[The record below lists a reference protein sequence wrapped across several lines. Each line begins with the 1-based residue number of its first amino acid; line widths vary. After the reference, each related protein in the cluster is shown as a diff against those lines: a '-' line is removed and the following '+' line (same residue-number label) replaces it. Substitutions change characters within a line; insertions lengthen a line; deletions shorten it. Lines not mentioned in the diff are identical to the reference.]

1 MSFVAAVK
9 MYRNVTS
16 LALTVTL
23 FLILLNVKTISG
35 LWRYSNI
42 LDHEKL
48 FTVGKPFE
56 LIYVDGAQFLEWRSP
71 SCYIQDK
78 RAPKTLM
85 ICYAEGYHSVLPVIN
100 ASWSEEARYIYI
112 SKSPMTFV
120 WYAVIPDERNS
131 EKTKTIRIWIIDPF
145 ADDYL
150 EIYKM
155 AAIPS
160 PQSYYLSRNFYNLGQ
175 FPRVTLPSSTKKIDG
190 QFTENGYWEVVME
203 WNQTYLTVEIDGQ
216 SIGFQHRFVLDGFF
230 NFYWEPIHNLYYD
243 TAILIKLED
252 NMLPMLSINPCAT
265 HRSILMTQWAILQ
278 TSDGFRHHSQL
289 FVYTSDL
296 IPWGFISIR
305 NAILLE
311 DGIILHI
318 SDGLYW
324 RSHETK
330 ELERHSELFLQD
342 VQGIAQRTT
351 CLDNNLQEGVDFGHV
366 LFWKLDTLY
375 LGGSRITS
383 HRAGGTY
390 SKKLFTIPA
399 VNFMTVA
406 FGSDPA
412 VVAVVTMDIYGDL
425 QLLMYNLMTKRGT
438 ISTFLTKFPYPQDIP
453 SGVLHMRFF
462 QSAKESLL
470 LWNGTALW
478 YSFYDD
484 NRWGTLKLPNF
495 GDRTAAS
502 GSWIQEIVLDQKWN
516 LVVKMAN
523 NQMFFCKF
531 GVSKLISL
539 PRWVPYYQ
547 EGALYVNQNNEHIYV
562 NLVSN
567 GIELLRYPLQMEVLS
582 AMKGE
587 TLHDC
592 PYVTFEHS
600 MNKQS
605 YYMDKGQE
613 EVFWA
618 QVVYPEGKGVNVKVL
633 KSNVGLLDFHF
644 SNDFDFVH
652 TIFTVNV
659 TFKVKQAKDYTYNYL
674 KQMINS
680 VGMMRVEIVPNLIE
694 NRCNLPKERVSYFRV
709 GCPPNRHIR
718 VARPWGMECEMNTF
732 HNYTIPWSVLRTPQ
746 ADDVVVEYDWNNYG
760 CVFKMHYQSVF
771 KPVLEL
777 YDGDTFVKT
786 VDANFIV
793 WETFGRNDYS
803 YNTTMRQ
810 AGCLREALTWDA
822 VMQLYP
828 NEPIGDLRG
837 PEFYQSCFILEEGR
851 IGKLTQP
858 YDILNQ
864 SSSNHIT
871 FSQDDS
877 AIYVFKARIVDP
889 NYSFC
894 DLTTT
899 FTVQTYGITKTKYEY
914 LIPYVTLIFTFITL
928 CILAYSYYRYV
939 YIFRELQMR
948 KKCN

>member
-1 MSFVAAVK
+1 
-9 MYRNVTS
+9 
-16 LALTVTL
+16 
-23 FLILLNVKTISG
+23 
-35 LWRYSNI
+35 
-42 LDHEKL
+42 
-48 FTVGKPFE
+48 
-56 LIYVDGAQFLEWRSP
+56 
-71 SCYIQDK
+71 
-78 RAPKTLM
+78 
-85 ICYAEGYHSVLPVIN
+85 
-100 ASWSEEARYIYI
+100 
-112 SKSPMTFV
+112 MTQ
-120 WYAVIPDERNS
+120 
-131 EKTKTIRIWIIDPF
+131 TIRIWIIDPF
-145 ADDYL
+145 EADYL

-216 SIGFQHRFVLDGFF
+216 SISFQHRFVLDGFF

-252 NMLPMLSINPCAT
+252 NMVPMLSINPC
-265 HRSILMTQWAILQ
+265 
-278 TSDGFRHHSQL
+278 
-289 FVYTSDL
+289 
-296 IPWGFISIR
+296 
-305 NAILLE
+305 
-311 DGIILHI
+311 
-318 SDGLYW
+318 
-324 RSHETK
+324 
-330 ELERHSELFLQD
+330 
-342 VQGIAQRTT
+342 
-351 CLDNNLQEGVDFGHV
+351 
-366 LFWKLDTLY
+366 
-375 LGGSRITS
+375 
-383 HRAGGTY
+383 
-390 SKKLFTIPA
+390 
-399 VNFMTVA
+399 
-406 FGSDPA
+406 
-412 VVAVVTMDIYGDL
+412 
-425 QLLMYNLMTKRGT
+425 
-438 ISTFLTKFPYPQDIP
+438 
-453 SGVLHMRFF
+453 VLHMRFF

-539 PRWVPYYQ
+539 PHWVPYYQ
-547 EGALYVNQNNEHIYV
+547 EGTLYVNQNNEHIYV

-582 AMKGE
+582 AMKGV

-718 VARPWGMECEMNTF
+718 VARPWDMECEMNTF

-828 NEPIGDLRG
+828 NKPIGDLRG

-851 IGKLTQP
+851 IGNLTQP

-877 AIYVFKARIVDP
+877 AVYVFKARIVDP

-899 FTVQTYGITKTKYEY
+899 FAAQTYGITKTKYEY

-948 KKCN
+948 KKCY